1 MYLMTNLFSQTLRS
15 IFYINAGL
23 LTGLL
28 ILFCPQT
35 DVRAANID
43 EEVFISADHM
53 HLSIE
58 SGNSVY
64 TGNVKISQGKL
75 ILTGDE
81 ITIRQDD
88 KVIKSI
94 TVIGSPA
101 RYHHLTDDGETI
113 TAESEKMVY
122 QASQNKLV
130 MTINAILKQPD
141 HRVSSQ
147 KIIYDTEKRIIMA
160 GDKKDTGSS
169 DADTGTDNNRVNITL
184 TPKKPSP
191 PKEEE

>member
-1 MYLMTNLFSQTLRS
+1 
-15 IFYINAGL
+15 
-23 LTGLL
+23 
-28 ILFCPQT
+28 
-35 DVRAANID
+35 
-43 EEVFISADHM
+43 
-53 HLSIE
+53 
-58 SGNSVY
+58 
-64 TGNVKISQGKL
+64 
-75 ILTGDE
+75 
-81 ITIRQDD
+81 
-88 KVIKSI
+88 
-94 TVIGSPA
+94 
-101 RYHHLTDDGETI
+101 
-113 TAESEKMVY
+113 MVY